1 MQLES
6 KQQRWKNG
14 RYRIRTCDP
23 LIKSQLHQND
33 KHIQNKDLHETQSTA
48 YKPAYKEI
56 QKQGE
61 INALKLPSDLAEIV
75 AAWPKLPNEII
86 SVIMTIIRA
95 SIAQ

>member
-1 MQLES
+1 VGGQE
-6 KQQRWKNG
+6 
-14 RYRIRTCDP
+14 
-23 LIKSQLHQND
+23 QNL
-33 KHIQNKDLHETQSTA
+33 QTLQTAA
-48 YKPAYKEI
+48 YKPAYKEN

>member
-1 MQLES
+1 M
-6 KQQRWKNG
+6 NG
-14 RYRIRTCDP
+14 RYRARTCDP
-23 LIKSQLHQND
+23 LIKSQLLKKD
-33 KHIQNKDLHETQSTA
+33 KQSQNKDLRQGKTSA
-48 YKPAYKEI
+48 YKPAYKEN

-61 INALKLPSDLAEIV
+61 INALKLPCDLAEIV